1 MLASPAVLPATL
13 TIIERHEGRGPAVAE
28 VTGAVPGA
36 VALTG
41 FALVAAD
48 SMTKLPLAAALLLPL
63 VTWVVAAVGGYLA
76 LAKLLPAWSGEVRRL
91 AFQRRGLAL
100 VRRAQ
105 ASSGARQAGKLP
117 GTRTPHGSCDKP
129 VQAREV
135 KLLLRAA
142 DEDRGLGTVRRAT
155 LGLLGP
161 AQPGLSRSAPAQGD
175 AVPL

>member
-1 MLASPAVLPATL
+1 VMLASPAVLPATL
-13 TIIERHEGRGPAVAE
+13 TIIERQEGRGPAVAE

-41 FALVAAD
+41 FALVAAG

-63 VTWVVAAVGGYLA
+63 VTWVVAAIGGYLA

-105 ASSGARQAGKLP
+105 AGSGARQAGKLP
-117 GTRTPHGSCDKP
+117 ATRDSS
-129 VQAREV
+129 QQ
-135 KLLLRAA
+135 L
-142 DEDRGLGTVRRAT
+142 
-155 LGLLGP
+155 
-161 AQPGLSRSAPAQGD
+161 
-175 AVPL
+175 